1 MAGTGFKTFVDLDIL
16 TAAEVNGFLMSQAV
30 MVFDDATDRSTQLG
44 ANEAEGMV
52 AYLKDTNQLEKYTG
66 AAWVAIIALDLDDLG
81 DVDASSPSNGQVL
94 TYNNTSGNWEAA
106 TPAAPAAGV
115 SIGLVLALGG

>member
-1 MAGTGFKTFVDLDIL
+1 MAGAGFKTFVDGDVL
-16 TAAEVNGFLMSQAV
+16 TAAEVNTYLMQQAV
-30 MVFDDATDRSTQLG
+30 MVFDDASARTTALPTPS
-44 ANEAEGMV
+44 EGMV
-52 AYLKDTNQLEKYTG
+52 SYLADTNQIEKYTG

-106 TPAAPAAGV
+106 TPAPAQ
-115 SIGLVLALGG
+115 SPIGLILALGG

>member
-30 MVFDDATDRSTQLG
+30 MVFDDATDRSTELG
-44 ANEAEGMV
+44 ASVAEGMV
-52 AYLKDTNQLEKYTG
+52 SYLKDTNQLEKYDG
-66 AAWVAIIALDLDDLG
+66 AAWVPVIALDLDDLG
-81 DVDASSPSNGQVL
+81 DVDAATPSDGQVL

-106 TPAAPAAGV
+106 TPAAAQSP
-115 SIGLVLALGG
+115 IGLILALGG

>member
-30 MVFDDATDRSTQLG
+30 MVFDDATDRSTELG
-44 ANEAEGMV
+44 ANVAEGMV
-52 AYLKDTNQLEKYTG
+52 SYRKDDDVLEKYDGT
-66 AAWVAIIALDLDDLG
+66 AWVPVIALDLDDLG
-81 DVDASSPSNGQVL
+81 DVDASSPSDGQVL

-106 TPAAPAAGV
+106 TPAAAQSP
-115 SIGLVLALGG
+115 IGLILALGG

>member
-30 MVFDDATDRSTQLG
+30 MVFDDAADRSTELG
-44 ANEAEGMV
+44 ASVAEGMV
-52 AYLKDTNQLEKYTG
+52 SYLKDTNQLEKYDG
-66 AAWVAIIALDLDDLG
+66 AAWVPVIALDLDDLG
-81 DVDASSPSNGQVL
+81 DVDAATPSDGQVL

-106 TPAAPAAGV
+106 TPAAAQSP
-115 SIGLVLALGG
+115 IGLILALGG